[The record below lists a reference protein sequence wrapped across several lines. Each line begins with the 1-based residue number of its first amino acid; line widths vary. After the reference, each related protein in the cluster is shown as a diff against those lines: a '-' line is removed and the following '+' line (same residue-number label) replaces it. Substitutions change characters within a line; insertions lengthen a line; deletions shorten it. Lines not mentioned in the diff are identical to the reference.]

1 MGCCAETIEGLS
13 ESEKFQFIKK
23 KLRDEYDIYLN
34 FIQSIKKDIDLNQN
48 ETIYKYF
55 YMVPLNWFESW
66 EKTIEMALNEN
77 RIKKSKFDFKYKNK
91 DFEIISEELWNK
103 LLNDNLFLI
112 DKEKRKI
119 KKGNICNGKIIF
131 SNNKYIEIFFYENE
145 DDLFF
150 KNLIFDCTNNEEEIY
165 KIYHILKTSP
175 IHEILG
181 NINYNELDNNFKFI
195 GYNSLIINKPH
206 KILPKIKR
214 FREYQ
219 YQLNENN
226 KYIPINTDFIKNTY
240 INNFNNEN
248 SEHIKTSRTN
258 IYNEI
263 INNNISNQKKHTS
276 SISENIINIQNNNI
290 YKITSNSTSADTNI
304 LNSDRLQTI
313 ENIDNIKN
321 EDINKN
327 YISAFITC
335 LCNINELNDYIN
347 NLNELDNN
355 KILSNKFIQIIKNNN
370 KNYDNIKFYNI
381 KNFLETLHFELNE
394 SNKIE
399 NYSKENQL
407 DEIIKKFKEENNSII
422 SKLFYGL
429 KEIKYICS
437 KCSNSKLLYETHIYI
452 SLDMN
457 YYSNKNITIN
467 DCISFYMNN
476 NNSNCL
482 ICSNKNI
489 NKISKFIILPQIL
502 IIDFNNI
509 ENKKIKIEEIIELEE
524 KKYELISFIIVN
536 KIENNIEYNSYSKD
550 NNNWYEYKEN
560 NKIKLENKIDEI
572 INESNPSTIFYKLI
586 K

>member
-66 EKTIEMALNEN
+66 EKTIEMALKEN

-112 DKEKRKI
+112 DKEKRKV

-181 NINYNELDNNFKFI
+181 NINYNELDNNFKLI
-195 GYNSLIINKPH
+195 GYNSLIINKSH

-248 SEHIKTSRTN
+248 SEQIKTTRTN
-258 IYNEI
+258 IYI
-263 INNNISNQKKHTS
+263 TNNNTPNQNKNTS
-276 SISENIINIQNNNI
+276 SISENIIQNNNI
-290 YKITSNSTSADTNI
+290 YKITSNSTSADTKI
-304 LNSDRLQTI
+304 IYSDRLQTI

-355 KILSNKFIQIIKNNN
+355 KILSNKLIQIIKNNN
-370 KNYDNIKFYNI
+370 NNYDNIKFYNI

-407 DEIIKKFKEENNSII
+407 NEIIKKFKEENNSII

-457 YYSNKNITIN
+457 YYSNNNITIN